1 MSILASFMVPH
12 PPLII
17 PKVGR
22 GGEKQIE
29 KTISAYQ
36 EVARQIAK
44 INPETI
50 IISSPH
56 APFYSDYFYISSSKN
71 ATGDLSNFGA
81 KDIAFDEE
89 IDEELVLEIE
99 KIATK
104 NNFPAGRTIKKEK
117 IDHGTIVPLYFIRK
131 YLPKCKIIIVGLS
144 TLPLIDNYKFGK
156 IIKEAVNN
164 LNKNAV
170 FVASGDLSHKLK
182 SYGPY
187 GFAKE
192 GPEYDKKIMS
202 LCENANFYELLSF
215 KESFLEKASEC
226 GHRSFLIMAGFLD
239 SLNIKASKYSYEDVT
254 GVGYGICSFYPNGEN
269 KERNFEEKYLQ
280 EQKLIIKK
288 QIEDSDTYVELAR
301 LTIEEYINNN
311 KILKIPTNIEEELLT
326 NKAGVF
332 VSIHKFD
339 TLRGCIGTILPTKK
353 SIAEEIISNA
363 ISASAKDPRF
373 TPITKDELKYLEI
386 NVDILSPPETI
397 DSLTMLNPKKY
408 GVIVSSGLKRG
419 VLLPNLDGIDTI
431 EEQLK
436 IAKRKA
442 NITKDEKITIQRFE
456 VIRHK

>member
-17 PKVGR
+17 PEVGK

-29 KTISAYQ
+29 KTINAYQ
-36 EVARQIAK
+36 EIARQIAK

-56 APFYSDYFYISSSKN
+56 APFYSDYFYISSSQN
-71 ATGDLSNFGA
+71 ASGDLSNFGA
-81 KDIAFDEE
+81 EEVSFNEE

-104 NNFPAGRTIKKEK
+104 NNFPAGRTINKEK

-156 IIKEAVNN
+156 IIKKAVNN
-164 LNKNAV
+164 LNKNVV

-182 SYGPY
+182 PYGPY
-187 GFAKE
+187 GFIKE

-202 LCENANFYELLSF
+202 SCEKANFYELLNF

-226 GHRSFLIMAGFLD
+226 GHRSFLIMAGCLD
-239 SLNIKASKYSYEDVT
+239 SLNIKATKYSYEDIT
-254 GVGYGICSFYPNGEN
+254 GVGYGICSFYPEGEN
-269 KERNFEEKYLQ
+269 KERNFEKKYLQ
-280 EQKLIIKK
+280 EQIIRINK
-288 QIEDSDTYVELAR
+288 QIEASDAYVKLAR
-301 LTIEEYINNN
+301 LTIEEFITNN
-311 KILKIPTNIEEELLT
+311 KVIKPSINIEKDLLE

-339 TLRGCIGTILPTKK
+339 TLRGCIGTILPTKNN
-353 SIAEEIISNA
+353 IAEEIISNA
-363 ISASAKDPRF
+363 ISSATKDPRF
-373 TPITKDELKYLEI
+373 APITKDELKYLEI
-386 NVDILSPPETI
+386 NVDVLSVPEPI
-397 DSLTMLNPKKY
+397 ESRTMLNPQKY

-442 NITKDEKITIQRFE
+442 NINKDDKISIERFE